1 MQARFLSPSDK
12 VIAIERLRMNQ
23 QGIASGTWRWDHVW
37 ECLLDPKTWIW
48 TALLTAVSIP
58 SGGITTFGPL
68 IVRSFGFSSFQAILF
83 NMPFGAVQ
91 IIATLGGA
99 FAATHWKVKSPFL
112 AALCVPPI
120 IGLSILYSV
129 SHDPGNRGVLLFAY
143 YITSVYPAISPMI
156 YSWSGQNTGGDT
168 KRKVTTGVLFIG
180 ASAGNI
186 IGPHLYTP
194 EEAPRY
200 YRGIRSNLALFVV
213 IILLVGVGAL
223 YITYLNKRHAKE
235 RERLGKS
242 AYVVDLSMA
251 KSSKLASEEGG
262 AINDGKAAGGVGDKA
277 FDDVTDLKN
286 EDFIYVL

>member
-1 MQARFLSPSDK
+1 MLFSAVVYIWLPDSPMRARFLSPSEK
-12 VIAIERLRMNQ
+12 LIAIERLRMNQ
-23 QGIASGTWRWDHVW
+23 QGIASGQWRWGHVW
-37 ECLLDPKTWIW
+37 ECLSDPKTWIW

-129 SHDPGNRGVLLFAY
+129 SHDPSNRGVLLFAY

-156 YSWSGQNTGGDT
+156 YSWSTVKPDQ
-168 KRKVTTGVLFIG
+168 
-180 ASAGNI
+180 SA
-186 IGPHLYTP
+186 
-194 EEAPRY
+194 
-200 YRGIRSNLALFVV
+200 LA
-213 IILLVGVGAL
+213 
-223 YITYLNKRHAKE
+223 HH
-235 RERLGKS
+235 
-242 AYVVDLSMA
+242 
-251 KSSKLASEEGG
+251 
-262 AINDGKAAGGVGDKA
+262 
-277 FDDVTDLKN
+277 TD
-286 EDFIYVL
+286 